1 MANFGTTQGDYNS
14 DQYPIVLLRCFKV
27 ALNGIYFLNMI
38 LRARVKYIV
47 NNKHL
52 NNSLDNPIIKHP
64 FFMTGEIIIFIKA
77 SFPIASIQEATL
89 NYKHN

>member
-1 MANFGTTQGDYNS
+1 MANFETTRGDYDS
-14 DQYPIVLLRCFKV
+14 DQYSIVLLRCFKV

-52 NNSLDNPIIKHP
+52 NTSLDNSIIKHR
-64 FFMTGEIIIFIKA
+64 FF
-77 SFPIASIQEATL
+77 
-89 NYKHN
+89 HDR

>member
-38 LRARVKYIV
+38 LRVSPTDKSAIV
-47 NNKHL
+47 
-52 NNSLDNPIIKHP
+52 
-64 FFMTGEIIIFIKA
+64 
-77 SFPIASIQEATL
+77 
-89 NYKHN
+89 